1 MLCTNTLLNF
11 NKLKDCFYSTIRFRA
26 GVKDLE
32 VMVQN
37 LITVAFETV
46 TTVEEGV
53 DLLEVFSSF
62 SARESIKR
70 AIDRK
75 TAEVSYSFTFISTK
89 HVYKNIALFEKI

>member
-1 MLCTNTLLNF
+1 M
-11 NKLKDCFYSTIRFRA
+11 
-26 GVKDLE
+26 KDLE

-53 DLLEVFSSF
+53 GLLEVFSSF

-75 TAEVSYSFTFISTK
+75 TAEVSYNFIFLNTK
-89 HVYKNIALFEKI
+89 HVNKKIAYFEKNVM